1 MLSQRKK
8 FDSFGDQDLFFPRQ
22 KTHVV
27 YKIEIITQLVTLTG
41 KELFLY
47 FLTTV

>member
-1 MLSQRKK
+1 ML
-8 FDSFGDQDLFFPRQ
+8 DSFSDQDLFIFSRP

-27 YKIEIITQLVTLTG
+27 DKIEIITQLVTLTG